1 MKSLTCDL
9 VEIFVVV
16 AADEKSI
23 PFRKANR
30 ISYSCTNLGIQG

>member
-9 VEIFVVV
+9 VEIFVV